1 MATPTLDRMNSDHLR
16 ALVAA
21 VDHGTFDAA
30 ADSLRISGSA
40 FSQRIKALERQVG
53 QVLLARTVPVR
64 PTAAGERMLRLA
76 RQTLALEDEALAALG
91 HGDGGRVPLRV
102 ALNADSLDTWWEP
115 VLREAATWD
124 DVVLQMQSEDQ
135 EHTAVLLR
143 DGAVVA
149 AVTDDP
155 TPVAGCTSTPLGT
168 MRYHA
173 VCASFLLELH
183 RDARGRVDFGTL
195 PIVDYGPR
203 DGLQHT
209 VLRRVTRGRPVTD
222 PPTHLVPSVHAYL
235 RAVELGLGWGMLPS
249 AQIPPGVLEGRHPD
263 LEPIAALGAA
273 DVHLHWQRWTAG
285 TAALDRLTD
294 AVLRAAPS
302 AGDTAD

>member
-1 MATPTLDRMNSDHLR
+1 
-16 ALVAA
+16 
-21 VDHGTFDAA
+21 
-30 ADSLRISGSA
+30 
-40 FSQRIKALERQVG
+40 
-53 QVLLARTVPVR
+53 
-64 PTAAGERMLRLA
+64 MLRLA
-76 RQTLALEDEALAALG
+76 RQTLVLEDETLAALG
-91 HGDGGRVPLRV
+91 RGDGGRVPLRV

-209 VLRRVTRGRPVTD
+209 VLRRVTRGRPVAD

-249 AQIPPGVLEGRHPD
+249 VQIPPGVLEGRHPD
-263 LEPIAALGAA
+263 LEPIPALGAA

>member
-1 MATPTLDRMNSDHLR
+1 M
-16 ALVAA
+16 
-21 VDHGTFDAA
+21 
-30 ADSLRISGSA
+30 
-40 FSQRIKALERQVG
+40 
-53 QVLLARTVPVR
+53 
-64 PTAAGERMLRLA
+64 
-76 RQTLALEDEALAALG
+76 
-91 HGDGGRVPLRV
+91 PLRV

-183 RDARGRVDFGTL
+183 RDARGRVDFGSL

-209 VLRRVTRGRPVTD
+209 VLRRVTRGRPVAD

-249 AQIPPGVLEGRHPD
+249 VQIPPGVLEGRHPD
-263 LEPIAALGAA
+263 L
-273 DVHLHWQRWTAG
+273 
-285 TAALDRLTD
+285 
-294 AVLRAAPS
+294 
-302 AGDTAD
+302 